1 MIFKAYLVLW
11 VQSEICG
18 CGFRKELV
26 AKQFLLCGGL
36 FCCFGVGFF
45 VWFWGLV
52 WFFNH
57 ADFKAGFILKI
68 VFLTRSSSISE
79 EVISHPVAA
88 LYITVLGGF
97 A

>member
-36 FCCFGVGFF
+36 FCCFDVGFF
-45 VWFWGLV
+45 VCFWGLV
-52 WFFNH
+52 WF
-57 ADFKAGFILKI
+57 
-68 VFLTRSSSISE
+68 VFLIMLISRQVSSLKLS
-79 EVISHPVAA
+79 
-88 LYITVLGGF
+88 F
-97 A
+97 